1 MRYLLDTNILSNF
14 TKPSPSER
22 LVTWMAEQKDDDLY
36 IASFTVAELWRGIL
50 EMPSGKR
57 RRALEAWFLGPQGP
71 QTLFAGRI
79 LPFDYKA
86 GLVWAELMAEGRT
99 SGRSRSS
106 LDMIIAAIGKSNSC
120 VVVTDNVRDFSGI
133 DIINPIHSVS

>member
-14 TKPSPSER
+14 TKASPSER
-22 LVTWMAEQKDDDLY
+22 LVAWMAEQNDEDLY

-57 RRALEAWFLGPQGP
+57 RHALEAWFIGAQGP

-86 GLVWAELMAEGRT
+86 GLIWAELMAAGSM

-106 LDMIIAAIGKSNSC
+106 LDMIIAAIGKSNDC

-133 DIINPIHSVS
+133 DVINPIRGVN

>member
-22 LVTWMAEQKDDDLY
+22 LVAWMAEQKDDDLY

-57 RRALEAWFLGPQGP
+57 RRALEPGFSDLR
-71 QTLFAGRI
+71 GRRHS
-79 LPFDYKA
+79 LPDVSCLLITRPGSY
-86 GLVWAELMAEGRT
+86 GL
-99 SGRSRSS
+99 
-106 LDMIIAAIGKSNSC
+106 N
-120 VVVTDNVRDFSGI
+120 
-133 DIINPIHSVS
+133 